1 VVDLSDVML
10 EESGCVVFPCLPM
23 GGTSKSQKLGGDDA
37 SDWNARVTDA
47 AALAVLGAVLVRR
60 MRA

>member
-1 VVDLSDVML
+1 ML
-10 EESGCVVFPCLPM
+10 FFPCLPM